1 MRMKKILI
9 NINNLDEIKEYKE
22 IGITNFLFAVK
33 DLAVGYKTFALSEI
47 PKESYIL
54 LNRVMDAS
62 AIELVRSLK
71 EELLTFK
78 GIIFEDL
85 GIYNM
90 FKDEDTELIW
100 FQNHFGT
107 NTSSINYYLDHG
119 CESAFISNEIT
130 KEEIIDIVN
139 NVHKPVILT
148 VLGRN
153 QIMYSRRT
161 LLSNFN
167 KYNNLDDYNDMT
179 LDVMHNECTFKAHED
194 KFGTVV
200 YNNEYFNYV
209 PMMNEVNNDNIKY
222 FYVYNLDLKPS
233 EVKEILE
240 GKPFGD
246 TGFLNKKTVYKMSEY
261 TDR

>member
-1 MRMKKILI
+1 MRMEKILI

-33 DLAVGYKTFALSEI
+33 DLAVGYETFPLNVI
-47 PKESYIL
+47 PKDSYLL
-54 LNRVMDAS
+54 LNRVMDAQ
-62 AIELVRSLK
+62 AIEIVRLLK
-71 EELLTFK
+71 DELLTFK
-78 GIIFEDL
+78 GIVFEDL
-85 GIYNM
+85 GIYNL
-90 FKDEDTELIW
+90 FKDEDIELIW

-119 CESAFISNEIT
+119 CESAILSNEIT

-167 KYNNLDDYNDMT
+167 KYNNLDDFNDMT
-179 LDVMHNECTFKAHED
+179 LDVNNNECVFKAHED
-194 KFGTVV
+194 KFGTIV
-200 YNNEYFNYV
+200 YNNEYFNYLPIV
-209 PMMNEVNNDNIKY
+209 KELNDNNIKY
-222 FYVYNLDLKPS
+222 YYVYNLDLKPS
-233 EVKEILE
+233 ELKEILE